1 MTVAGR
7 GTKVVRV
14 ARRGYGELVKVEVA
28 SASRRRA
35 PRGRSGAAGAPRGGA
50 AIVGSARIGYPRGPM
65 NSSLLPALLASP
77 RPAVLA
83 LADGTVMRGYA
94 AGDDAVAAGEF
105 VFNTSMFGYQEM
117 LTDPSYKGQILVLTT
132 PHVGVVGAND
142 DDPESGRV
150 WAEGLVVPD
159 LSVAPSNWR
168 ASSGL
173 LARLAAQGVPVAWG
187 FDTRALVLRL
197 REKGALPGVLVC
209 GREPSASELAGL
221 VAGARG
227 TDGCDLTRDVARPA
241 PEAWSGA
248 PWHSPSSSPSNGVV
262 DRPPTTGHRPRIV
275 VLDCGA
281 TRSILRRLVG
291 AGADVTVVPPDADAA
306 SVLALAP
313 AGVVVS
319 NGPGDPAA
327 VAGVP
332 ATIAGLLGRV
342 PLLGV
347 CLGHQLLAVALGART
362 YKLPF
367 GHHGGNHPVKD
378 LATGGVWITSQNHN
392 YAVDAATLPPGVRV
406 SMTNL
411 TDGSVEG
418 IVAEERGAEG
428 IQFHPEA
435 GPGPHDALGVFGRF
449 VDRCRRQQ

>member
-1 MTVAGR
+1 MD
-7 GTKVVRV
+7 
-14 ARRGYGELVKVEVA
+14 
-28 SASRRRA
+28 
-35 PRGRSGAAGAPRGGA
+35 
-50 AIVGSARIGYPRGPM
+50 
-65 NSSLLPALLASP
+65 SSLLPALLASP

-117 LTDPSYKGQILVLTT
+117 LTDPSYRGQILVLTT

-159 LSVAPSNWR
+159 LSLAPSSWR

-173 LARLAAQGVPVAWG
+173 LARLAAQGVPLAWG
-187 FDTRALVLRL
+187 FDTRALVLKL
-197 REKGALPGVLVC
+197 RAKGALPGVLVG
-209 GREPSASELAGL
+209 GREPSAARLAEL

-227 TDGCDLTRDVARPA
+227 TDGCDLTRDVARSA
-241 PEAWSGA
+241 PEPWSAG
-248 PWHSPSSSPSNGVV
+248 PWHSPTASPANG
-262 DRPPTTGHRPRIV
+262 DLSGPRTTDHGPRIV
-275 VLDCGA
+275 VIDCGA
-281 TRSILRRLVG
+281 KRSILRRLVG
-291 AGADVTVVPPDADAA
+291 SGADVTVAPPDESAA
-306 SVLALAP
+306 GVLALAP
-313 AGVVVS
+313 DGVVVS

-332 ATIAGLLGRV
+332 ATIAGVLGRV

-367 GHHGGNHPVKD
+367 GHHGGNHPVRD
-378 LATGGVWITSQNHN
+378 VATGGVWITSQNHN
-392 YAVDAATLPPGVRV
+392 YAVDAGSLPAGVRV

-411 TDGSVEG
+411 TDGSIEG
-418 IVAEERGAEG
+418 IVADDLAAEG

-435 GPGPHDALGVFGRF
+435 GPGPHDALGVFARF
-449 VDRCRRQQ
+449 VGRCRRQR